1 MSKRDYYEVLGVSRN
16 ASEDEIRKAYRKM
29 ARQYHPDINKAPEAE
44 SRFKEVNE
52 ANDVLS
58 DAQKRSRYD
67 QYGHAAEQMG
77 GAGGAGFE
85 GFAGGDISSIFEA
98 FFGGAAGMGGSR
110 RRRGPERGA
119 DLAYELNI
127 SFRDAAFGVSRTIE
141 VQHLATCTPCKGSGA
156 KEGSTVVTCALCQ
169 GTGQVH
175 QTQRTIFGHF
185 SQVSPCPKCQG
196 EGKVI
201 ETPCASCKGAGRTRQ
216 ARKLSVNI
224 PAGVDT
230 GSRLRVTGEGDVGPR
245 GGPSGDLFIIL
256 SVEADERFE
265 RRDADLFTHE
275 PVSYSQAVLGDEIE
289 VKTLDGVEVLKV
301 PPGTPHG
308 TVFTLRGQGIPVL
321 GDARGRRG
329 DLHVEIRIAVPARV
343 SDEEA
348 ELLRKLDDLHR
359 NKAESHG
366 LSLKEFLRNLV
377 GGKRSST

>member
-1 MSKRDYYEVLGVSRN
+1 MSKRDYYEVLGVARN
-16 ASEDEIRKAYRKM
+16 ASEDEVRKAYRKM

-58 DAQKRSRYD
+58 DPQKRARYD
-67 QYGHAAEQMG
+67 QFGHASEQMG

-85 GFAGGDISSIFEA
+85 GFAGGGFQDIFEA
-98 FFGGAAGMGGSR
+98 FFGGSAGMGGGR

-119 DLAYELNI
+119 DLAYELSI
-127 SFRDAAFGVSRTIE
+127 PFREAVFGVSRTVEI
-141 VQHLATCTPCKGSGA
+141 QHLATCDPCKGSGA
-156 KEGSTVVTCALCQ
+156 KVGSSVVTCGLCQ

-175 QTQRTIFGHF
+175 QTQRTIFGQF

-201 ETPCASCKGAGRTRQ
+201 ETPCGSCKGAGRTRQ

-230 GSRLRVTGEGDVGPR
+230 GSRLRVSSEGDIGPR
-245 GGPSGDLFIIL
+245 GGPAGDLFILI
-256 SVEADERFE
+256 SVEADDRFE
-265 RRDADLFTHE
+265 RRDADLFVHE
-275 PVSYSQAVLGDEIE
+275 PVSYSQAVLGDDIE
-289 VKTLDGVEVLKV
+289 VKTLEGAEVLKV
-301 PPGTPHG
+301 PAGTQHG
-308 TVFTLRGQGIPVL
+308 TVFTLRGQGAPLL

-329 DLHVEIRIAVPARV
+329 DLHIEIRIAVPSRV

-348 ELLRKLDDLHR
+348 DLLRRLDELHR

-366 LSLKEFLRNLV
+366 LSLREFLRNLV
-377 GGKRSST
+377 GGKRTS